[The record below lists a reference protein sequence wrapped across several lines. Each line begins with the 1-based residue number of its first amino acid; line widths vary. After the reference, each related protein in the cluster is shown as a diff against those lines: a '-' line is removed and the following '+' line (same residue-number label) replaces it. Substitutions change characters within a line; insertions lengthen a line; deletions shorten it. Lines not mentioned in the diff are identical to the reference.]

1 MPDREYAGPK
11 VNDLVRHKDVD
22 RAVSATRVTEDGESQ
37 VSFDGGLSYV
47 PVSALDPN
55 GAEVLRDTPAADEA
69 PEPKAD

>member
-1 MPDREYAGPK
+1 MAEHEYNGPK

-37 VSFDGGLSYV
+37 VSFDGGMSFV

-55 GAEVLRDTPAADEA
+55 GAEVLRESAPAAAAGET
-69 PEPKAD
+69 KAD

>member
-1 MPDREYAGPK
+1 MPNHEYAGPK

-22 RAVSATRVTEDGESQ
+22 RAVSATRVTEDGENQ

-47 PVSALDPN
+47 PVSALDPK
-55 GAEVLRDTPAADEA
+55 GAEVLRDTPTGDEA